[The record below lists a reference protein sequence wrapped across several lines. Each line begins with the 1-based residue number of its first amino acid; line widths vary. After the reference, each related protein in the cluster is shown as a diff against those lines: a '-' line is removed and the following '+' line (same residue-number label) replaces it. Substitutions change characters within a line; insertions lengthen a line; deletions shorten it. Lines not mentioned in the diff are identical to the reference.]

1 MREDLSGRK
10 FGLLTV
16 IGPSDDEITKSG
28 AHIPRWECRCEC
40 GAIVVTRGSSLK
52 SGHTKSCGVCTR
64 SISNMGR
71 GQRDLTGRVF
81 GKWTV
86 LYENGRLVE
95 PRGRL
100 VPLWHCRCGCGVE
113 RDIRAGTLVSGNS
126 LSCGCYKHEKLSE
139 LSKLGFGISR
149 AERCVNDFLSH
160 YAEYYESQ
168 VIYSDLR
175 GNSGYPLSYDFAVYK
190 DGKVALLIE
199 CQGRQHY
206 EPVEYFGGQE
216 RFVVQQANDNKKR
229 VYAAKHNIALLEIPY
244 TCVTDESIIQL
255 LMTYNNGLFSY
266 ECP

>member
-28 AHIPRWECRCEC
+28 THIPRWEYRCE
-40 GAIVVTRGSSLK
+40 
-52 SGHTKSCGVCTR
+52 
-64 SISNMGR
+64 
-71 GQRDLTGRVF
+71 
-81 GKWTV
+81 
-86 LYENGRLVE
+86 
-95 PRGRL
+95 
-100 VPLWHCRCGCGVE
+100 CGVE

-126 LSCGCYKHEKLSE
+126 LSCGCYKHKKLSE

-190 DGKVALLIE
+190 DSKVALLIE

-216 RFVVQQANDNKKR
+216 RFVVRQANDNKKR

-244 TCVTDESIIQL
+244 TCVTDESIIRL

>member
-16 IGPSDDEITKSG
+16 IGPFDDEITKSG
-28 AHIPRWECRCEC
+28 VHIPRWECRCE
-40 GAIVVTRGSSLK
+40 
-52 SGHTKSCGVCTR
+52 
-64 SISNMGR
+64 
-71 GQRDLTGRVF
+71 
-81 GKWTV
+81 
-86 LYENGRLVE
+86 
-95 PRGRL
+95 
-100 VPLWHCRCGCGVE
+100 CGVE

-139 LSKLGFGISR
+139 LSKLGFGVSR
-149 AERCVNDFLSH
+149 AERCINDFLSQ

-190 DGKVALLIE
+190 DSKVALLIE

-244 TCVTDESIIQL
+244 TCVTDESIIRL

>member
-1 MREDLSGRK
+1 MRDDLSGRK

-28 AHIPRWECRCEC
+28 AHIPRWDCRCE
-40 GAIVVTRGSSLK
+40 
-52 SGHTKSCGVCTR
+52 
-64 SISNMGR
+64 
-71 GQRDLTGRVF
+71 
-81 GKWTV
+81 
-86 LYENGRLVE
+86 
-95 PRGRL
+95 
-100 VPLWHCRCGCGVE
+100 CGVE

-190 DGKVALLIE
+190 DSKVALLIE

-206 EPVEYFGGQE
+206 EPVKYFGGQE